1 MIGLNKLFKLITF
14 FTRVSNV
21 FIQVWKHVWI
31 NRITFSI
38 IFHYCLI
45 FCTHWKSLVRFVSFS
60 SKYRSTLKRL
70 QLTIESRMKMKF
82 VINSWTNLV
91 PRRKD
96 NLHFKRA
103 HSEKKFLCKH
113 CTKSFFLEHWLEDHI
128 WYYLKK
134 KRKGKAKYVLM
145 KWKLEM

>member
-1 MIGLNKLFKLITF
+1 MPSTKVMSYWICLCKFLFLSNYSSHFFKRIPYLFIIGLNKFFKLITF

-91 PRRKD
+91 PRR
-96 NLHFKRA
+96 N
-103 HSEKKFLCKH
+103 
-113 CTKSFFLEHWLEDHI
+113 CT
-128 WYYLKK
+128 
-134 KRKGKAKYVLM
+134 
-145 KWKLEM
+145 